1 MDQNIKKDSSWIIKV
16 VLNQRE
22 TIIKVQT
29 LFNFFSSPPSS
40 SHYTSFLPIS
50 ILSLQFLKVFGRN
63 NMGSKAPSWSDQWGN
78 GGLGSDEYEDDVMV
92 KKNNKS
98 NGSGKMADAKAMAS
112 VSMGKAKTV
121 AIVGADKAK
130 SAAVVGAQKVKSG
143 TSAGFKWIKN
153 QVQKKKQCVI

>member
-1 MDQNIKKDSSWIIKV
+1 MSAMVGGGGSNSDISFAGTFASSA
-16 VLNQRE
+16 
-22 TIIKVQT
+22 
-29 LFNFFSSPPSS
+29 FSACFAKTCWSPPSS
-40 SHYTSFLPIS
+40 FLTLHFLPIP
-50 ILSLQFLKVFGRN
+50 ILSPQFLKVFGRN

-143 TSAGFKWIKN
+143 TSAGFIWIKN
-153 QVQKKKQCVI
+153 QCQKKK